1 MDSKKPILAIAGNYQ
16 FNHFIMELDQKYHS
30 WINAN
35 MIKNRVFSFHGK
47 HGVVHE
53 NLRDPYDTITKRF
66 IAVAQ
71 GLLEKNEPFYFDIE
85 QHFSGV
91 DIIRLQ
97 PNRTYEFDA
106 ISKMMDVPFPPG
118 VAYSAEE
125 SSILI
130 SMIAYKCC
138 LEFAKQ
144 ERFEAGMRK
153 YQEGL
158 TALENSQ
165 LQKEIVKGVFFS
177 FK

>member
-1 MDSKKPILAIAGNYQ
+1 MKISGTLTTPSPKGSLRSPKDCLRRTR
-16 FNHFIMELDQKYHS
+16 HFTLIS
-30 WINAN
+30 NSI
-35 MIKNRVFSFHGK
+35 
-47 HGVVHE
+47 
-53 NLRDPYDTITKRF
+53 
-66 IAVAQ
+66 
-71 GLLEKNEPFYFDIE
+71 
-85 QHFSGV
+85 FSGV
-91 DIIRLQ
+91 DVIKLE

-106 ISKMMDVPFPPG
+106 ISKMMGAPDPRGG
-118 VAYSAEE
+118 VYSAEE

-158 TALENSQ
+158 ITLEQSQ
-165 LQKEIVKGVFFS
+165 LQKEIVKDTFFS

>member
-16 FNHFIMELDQKYHS
+16 FNHFIMGLDQKYHS
-30 WINAN
+30 WINVN
-35 MIKNRVFSFHGK
+35 MIKDRVFSFHGK
-47 HGVVHE
+47 YGVVHE

-71 GLLEKNEPFYFDIE
+71 GLLEKNAPCYFDIE

-91 DIIRLQ
+91 DVIKLE

-106 ISKMMDVPFPPG
+106 ISKMMGAPDPRGG
-118 VAYSAEE
+118 VYSAEE

-158 TALENSQ
+158 ITLEQSQ
-165 LQKEIVKGVFFS
+165 LQKEIVKDTFFS